1 MVLESLERYSMLW
14 KVDKMG
20 NSSFIQL
27 PQDVSDPQQ
36 LRRFL
41 DKLILQ
47 IDIAFGNRGSNQ
59 FTTASEVNSDI
70 NSIQETLDFIASE
83 EEKFIRVDGS
93 RDFSG
98 VVKYSSDL
106 TFTDDKSLIAK
117 KYADDNYEP
126 SFTKDT
132 AFNKDF
138 GTGAGTVTEGGTTTN
153 NPQQSDIADLN
164 QTISDP
170 PTQTEVQAISD
181 KVDAMLGALRSA
193 NII

>member
-1 MVLESLERYSMLW
+1 MV
-14 KVDKMG
+14 

-47 IDIAFGNRGSNQ
+47 IDIAFGNRGNIA
-59 FTTASEVNSDI
+59 FATTSEIASDI
-70 NSIQETLDFIASE
+70 NSIQETLDYIISE
-83 EEKFIRVDGS
+83 EKKFIRIDGS
-93 RDFSG
+93 IDFTNI
-98 VVKYSSDL
+98 VKYSSDL

-117 KYADDNYEP
+117 KYADDKFELQFSKN
-126 SFTKDT
+126 T
-132 AFNKDF
+132 AFNKNF
-138 GTGAGTVTEGGTTTN
+138 GTVAGTVTEGGTTTN
-153 NPQQSDIADLN
+153 NPQQSAISNLN

-170 PTQTEVQAISD
+170 PTQAEVQAISD
-181 KVDAMLGALRSA
+181 KIDIILSALRNA